1 MALGAL
7 NGEALIACD
16 FVQARWGL
24 WHADVLLQGE
34 IAPGEGA
41 AVTLTLGTVER
52 SGTVINAGQPY
63 GQARCRIVGGKGKL
77 QACALLTPSDY
88 SQVGLDVIARDIL
101 TQAGETPGSNLTPLA
116 STVVEQ
122 WQLCQETAWEA
133 IQRVFRARPDLD
145 LWCER
150 NGSLSARSVTW
161 TQTISTEDV
170 RGLKPQERQ
179 LVLMIDDSNIE
190 PGVVV
195 STVYGDF
202 RCERVQYELD
212 PGDTR
217 SSLTARM
224 WYPKT

>member
-1 MALGAL
+1 MAIGTL

-77 QACALLTPSDY
+77 QCALLTPSDY

-133 IQRVFRARPDLD
+133 LQRVFRARPDLD

>member
-1 MALGAL
+1 MAIGTL

-34 IAPGEGA
+34 VAPSEGA

-52 SGTVINAGQPY
+52 AGTVINAGQPY
-63 GQARCRIVGGKGKL
+63 GQARCRVVGGKGKL
-77 QACALLTPSDY
+77 QAGALLTPSDY

-101 TQAGETPGSNLTPLA
+101 TQAGEISGDLTPLA

-122 WQLCQETAWEA
+122 WQLCRETAWEA
-133 IQRVFRARPDLD
+133 LQRVFRARPDLD

>member
-1 MALGAL
+1 MAIGTL
-7 NGEALIACD
+7 NGEPLIACD

-34 IAPGEGA
+34 VAPSEGA

-52 SGTVINAGQPY
+52 SGTVVNAGQPY
-63 GQARCRIVGGKGKL
+63 GQARCRLVGGKGKL
-77 QACALLTPSDY
+77 QDRVLLTPSDY
-88 SQVGLDVIARDIL
+88 SQQGLDVVARDIL
-101 TQAGETPGSNLTPLA
+101 TQAGETIGDLTPLA

-133 IQRVFRARPDLD
+133 LQHVFRARPDLD

-161 TQTISTEDV
+161 TQTINTEDV

-179 LVLMIDDSNIE
+179 LTLMIDDSTVE
-190 PGVVV
+190 PGIVV
-195 STVYGDF
+195 STIYGDY
-202 RCERVQYELD
+202 RCERIQYELD
-212 PGDTR
+212 PSDTR
-217 SSLTARM
+217 SALTARV
-224 WYPKT
+224 WYPKG

>member
-1 MALGAL
+1 MAIGTL
-7 NGEALIACD
+7 NGEALITCD

-34 IAPGEGA
+34 VAPSEGA
-41 AVTLTLGTVER
+41 AVMLTLGTVER

-77 QACALLTPSDY
+77 QAGALLTPSDY

-101 TQAGETPGSNLTPLA
+101 TQAGETPGDLTPLA

-133 IQRVFRARPDLD
+133 LQRVFRARPDLD

-195 STVYGDF
+195 STVYGNF

-217 SSLTARM
+217 SSLTARL
-224 WYPKT
+224 WYPKV

>member
-1 MALGAL
+1 MAIGTL

-16 FVQARWGL
+16 FVQSRWGL

-34 IAPGEGA
+34 VAPGEGA

-52 SGTVINAGQPY
+52 SGTVVNAGQPY

-77 QACALLTPSDY
+77 QAGALLTPSDY
-88 SQVGLDVIARDIL
+88 SQVGLDVIAYDIL
-101 TQAGETPGSNLTPLA
+101 TQAGETPGDLTPLA

-133 IQRVFRARPDLD
+133 LQRVFRARPDLD

-150 NGSLSARSVTW
+150 NSSLSARSVTW
-161 TQTISTEDV
+161 TQVISTEDV

-179 LVLMIDDSNIE
+179 LVLMIDDSTIE
-190 PGVVV
+190 PGIVV

-217 SSLTARM
+217 SSLTARL
-224 WYPKT
+224 WYPKV